1 MKYNVGDRV
10 LIVGYR
16 TSAMNSFG
24 EMDRYLNTIM
34 TIRDIC
40 SGNPLLPYKMYEDCD
55 DPNMNNGWFWGD
67 NMIVGKVID
76 DNVVVECT

>member
-16 TSAMNSFG
+16 TFSMNSFG

-34 TIRDIC
+34 TIRGIH
-40 SGNPLLPYKMYEDCD
+40 SGNPLLPYKMQEDYG
-55 DPNMNNGWFWGD
+55 DPNMRNGWFWGD
-67 NMIVGKVID
+67 DMIVGKVID
-76 DNVVVECT
+76 DNVVIKCS

>member
-40 SGNPLLPYKMYEDCD
+40 SGNPLLPYKMREDYD
-55 DPNMNNGWFWGD
+55 DPNMSGGWFWGD
-67 NMIVGKVID
+67 DMIVGKVVD
-76 DNVVVECT
+76 DNVVIKCT